1 MQIELAPY
9 LECLDSAPGAAADAE
24 LSELLQASYL
34 EAQRVM
40 SPRGL
45 DNYLLGLRA
54 LSRLGKG
61 QDLLLTYLQQIPA
74 VARAIGEDVL
84 PDIVAALMQ
93 MASLTSGAV
102 LTKLL
107 ATLPFVA
114 IRLGDA
120 DLMRGYLRL
129 LHQLAAKAPRGLR
142 PLLES
147 LDQLLSRLTLGGLRR
162 WAMWG
167 AEAYQRDFTGQADYF
182 AITSETS
189 KSVLQG
195 ERRGCLFVD
204 HQRKLNFYLRAMW
217 GRALPMRPTSSE
229 VATHAG
235 NRPFIEDYQL
245 QLPDAFDSCYGIDG
259 LDVYRAAVAHAAA
272 HLEYSDEAC
281 PTDTLDA
288 LQLCCIELIEDGRVE
303 YLACQRFPGLR
314 RLWLRFFVGALQDS
328 ATVFDPGVEQFLRI
342 GRALLDPEYR
352 DEADWIRDIA
362 VTFRSALDQQEQPRS
377 LALDLGIECHRQLL
391 LHGTPAP
398 AQVLRDWPIPY
409 RDDNRYF
416 RDFAA
421 DGMAGDDTV
430 LLPWRQATLRKKVG
444 LMQMVN
450 EIDSELKDGRPQE
463 IWMLASELFPYED
476 QGVSYNQS
484 EGGPSLSPPCHY
496 DEWDYRVQLQRP
508 HWTTLIEH
516 RPQRGDAEC
525 MEHILEKHK
534 PVANRLRHL
543 IERLQPRGVVRRR
556 GYEDGDELDIDA
568 AVSAM
573 TDIRRG
579 VMPDPR
585 VNIRITRHWRDLSLL
600 VLLDLS
606 ASTNEPVARADEF
619 AGQQPTVLD
628 LTREAC
634 GLLAWAVDSIGDRFA
649 LHGFASDGRHDV
661 RYYRLKD
668 FDEAYDERARARLA
682 GMRGG
687 LSTRMG
693 TALRHAGQQLLQQ
706 PSKKRLVLVITDGEP
721 ADIDERDPRYL
732 REDCRHAVDE
742 LSAQGVHS
750 FCLTLDPRA
759 DAYVARIFGPNNYS
773 IVDNVM
779 ALPERLPRMFSALTG

>member
-9 LECLDSAPGAAADAE
+9 TECFESACGVAADAD
-24 LSELLQASYL
+24 LRALLQASHL
-34 EAQRVM
+34 EARRVM

-45 DNYLLGLRA
+45 ENYLQGLRA

-61 QDLLLTYLQQIPA
+61 QDLLLAYLQQIPTVVKA
-74 VARAIGEDVL
+74 VGEDVL
-84 PDIVAALMQ
+84 PDIVESLMQ

-102 LTKLL
+102 LTRLL
-107 ATLPFVA
+107 ASLPFVA
-114 IRLGDA
+114 TRLGDA
-120 DLMRGYLRL
+120 DLLRGYLRL

-142 PLLES
+142 PMLAS
-147 LDQLLSRLTLGGLRR
+147 LDKLLSRLTLGGLRR

-167 AEAYQRDFTGQADYF
+167 AEAYQRDFAGQADYF
-182 AITSETS
+182 AIASETS
-189 KSVLQG
+189 KSVLQR
-195 ERRGCLFVD
+195 ERRGRLFVD
-204 HQRKLNFYLRAMW
+204 QQRKLNFYLRALW
-217 GRALPMRPTSSE
+217 GRALPMRPTSGDVE
-229 VATHAG
+229 TRAG

-245 QLPDAFDSCYGIDG
+245 HLPDAYDACYGIDG

-272 HLEYSDEAC
+272 HLEYSDERF
-281 PTDTLDA
+281 PIDTLDA

-314 RLWLRFFVGALQDS
+314 RLWLGFFVAALHDS
-328 ATVFDPGVEQFLRI
+328 ATALDATVAQFLRI
-342 GRALLDPEYR
+342 ARALLDPEYH
-352 DEADWIRDIA
+352 DEAGWIRDLATAFWSA
-362 VTFRSALDQQEQPRS
+362 VDQQQPPRL
-377 LALDLGIECHRQLL
+377 LALELGLECHRQLL
-391 LHGTPAP
+391 LRGTPAP
-398 AQVLRDWPIPY
+398 VNVLQSWPIPY

-416 RDFAA
+416 RQFAA
-421 DGMAGDDTV
+421 DGMTDEGSG
-430 LLPWRQATLRKKVG
+430 LLPWRQATLRKTVG

-450 EIDSELKDGRPQE
+450 EIDSELEDGKPQE
-463 IWMLASELFPYED
+463 IWVLASELFPYED
-476 QGVSYNQS
+476 RGVSYNQS
-484 EGGPSLSPPCHY
+484 EGGPSLAPPCHY

-508 HWTTLIEH
+508 GWTTLIEH
-516 RPQRGDAEC
+516 RAARGDARR
-525 MEHILEKHK
+525 MEQILEKYK

-543 IERLQPRGVVRRR
+543 IERLQPRGLVRRR

-568 AVSAM
+568 AVVAL

-606 ASTNEPVARADEF
+606 ASTNQPVVRADEF
-619 AGQQPTVLD
+619 EGQQPTVLD

-661 RYYRLKD
+661 RYYRFKD
-668 FDEAYDERARARLA
+668 FFEAYDETARARLA

-693 TALRHAGQQLLQQ
+693 TALRHAGRQLLQQ
-706 PSKKRLVLVITDGEP
+706 PSQKRLVLVITDGEP

-750 FCLTLDPRA
+750 FCLTLDPQA
-759 DAYVARIFGPNNYS
+759 DAYVARIFGPNNYA

-779 ALPERLPRMFSALTG
+779 ALPERLPRMFSALTS